1 MSIWDNY
8 FVFDGVDSRTFGAIA
23 FFNDVDSSPIK
34 EYTTSVIPGRSGDFL
49 LNDRRFANIAHVY
62 DVVIPTN
69 FETNYANLRAFLLS
83 RDGYCR
89 LEDNSH
95 PDEFYQAYFSEQIK
109 PRVSRD
115 RDIGRFQIT
124 FNRKPQ
130 RWLKSGEE
138 EITIYGNGTDLSS
151 INNPTHF
158 ASRPVLHYVFR
169 YGYAFHGDVDIN
181 STGIR
186 RNTAG
191 YPDGIKNVFVDFDTL
206 QTYGS
211 ASTDSENYVGL
222 NKYVDFIIPSDSS
235 KAFALSPGDNSI
247 VWTYPS
253 EMSNITAFSITPRWY
268 TI

>member
-49 LNDRRFANIAHVY
+49 LNDRRFANIAQVY

-89 LEDNSH
+89 LEDTSH

-124 FNRKPQ
+124 FTRKPQ

-138 EITIYGNGTDLSS
+138 EIALGINTSTQYITNPTQFPTYPLIKIHLSS
-151 INNPTHF
+151 TPSFAINLAGVAIQTLTNT
-158 ASRPVLHYVFR
+158 VLANKYVNI
-169 YGYAFHGDVDIN
+169 DLE
-181 STGIR
+181 
-186 RNTAG
+186 
-191 YPDGIKNVFVDFDTL
+191 TL
-206 QTYGS
+206 QTYGGSS
-211 ASTDSENYVGL
+211 ATSTNSYYNQYIQYTANTTYG
-222 NKYVDFIIPSDSS
+222 S
-235 KAFALSPGDNSI
+235 KMFMLSPGRNTI
-247 VWTYPS
+247 GKPS
-253 EMSNITAFSITPRWY
+253 AFTNLASASVIPRWY

>member
-49 LNDRRFANIAHVY
+49 LNDRRFANIAQVY

-95 PDEFYQAYFSEQIK
+95 PDEFYHAYFSEQIK

-124 FNRKPQ
+124 FTRKPQ
-130 RWLKSGEE
+130 RWLKSGENAVPIITSGGVE
-138 EITIYGNGTDLSS
+138 SDITNPTSFASFPLLNFKMASSPACKFTINGTQIEITSNSAMGDKYVYIDLE
-151 INNPTHF
+151 
-158 ASRPVLHYVFR
+158 
-169 YGYAFHGDVDIN
+169 
-181 STGIR
+181 
-186 RNTAG
+186 
-191 YPDGIKNVFVDFDTL
+191 TL
-206 QTYGS
+206 QCYGRSGATSGAFTYY
-211 ASTDSENYVGL
+211 NQYV
-222 NKYVDFIIPSDSS
+222 KYTVPNDHN
-235 KAFALSPGDNSI
+235 KAFKLSPGVNDI
-247 VWTYPS
+247 TYS
-253 EMSNITAFSITPRWY
+253 DRGGISTLSITPRWY
-268 TI
+268 TV

>member
-49 LNDRRFANIAHVY
+49 LNDRRFANIAQVY

-89 LEDNSH
+89 LEDTSH

-138 EITIYGNGTDLSS
+138 EIALAININNQTVTNPTRFATYPLLYFHFGASPQLSINVNGTNIIKTDNSIAANRYVYIDLETLQCYGSSSATSTSYTYYNQYILYDISDRKKAFMLSPGSNAVKLSS
-151 INNPTHF
+151 I
-158 ASRPVLHYVFR
+158 S
-169 YGYAFHGDVDIN
+169 
-181 STGIR
+181 GI
-186 RNTAG
+186 T
-191 YPDGIKNVFVDFDTL
+191 
-206 QTYGS
+206 S
-211 ASTDSENYVGL
+211 AS
-222 NKYVDFIIPSDSS
+222 II
-235 KAFALSPGDNSI
+235 
-247 VWTYPS
+247 
-253 EMSNITAFSITPRWY
+253 PRWY

>member
-49 LNDRRFANIAHVY
+49 LNDRRFANIAQVY

-95 PDEFYQAYFSEQIK
+95 PDEFYHAYFSEQIK

-124 FNRKPQ
+124 FTRKPQ
-130 RWLKSGEE
+130 RWLKSGENA
-138 EITIYGNGTDLSS
+138 IALALNLS
-151 INNPTHF
+151 NQTVTNPTRFSSYPLLYFHF
-158 ASRPVLHYVFR
+158 GTSPKLNIKVNNTTIVKTNNATAANQYV
-169 YGYAFHGDVDIN
+169 YIDLE
-181 STGIR
+181 
-186 RNTAG
+186 
-191 YPDGIKNVFVDFDTL
+191 TL
-206 QTYGS
+206 QCYGRSS
-211 ASTDSENYVGL
+211 ATSGTFMYYNQYINYG
-222 NKYVDFIIPSDSS
+222 ISDYA
-235 KAFALSPGDNSI
+235 KAFILSPGQNTVKLNDIDGITSASI
-247 VWTYPS
+247 
-253 EMSNITAFSITPRWY
+253 IPRWY